1 MLWSWRA
8 RKKHTHTKTRIH
20 IKLRE
25 QYNKP
30 NTTNKMTTKQ
40 IFVIGQLVELIFLLP
55 YVSVGVASH
64 FAVQHVTLCGIYDSQ
79 PAVI

>member
-1 MLWSWRA
+1 
-8 RKKHTHTKTRIH
+8 
-20 IKLRE
+20 
-25 QYNKP
+25 
-30 NTTNKMTTKQ
+30 MTTKQ